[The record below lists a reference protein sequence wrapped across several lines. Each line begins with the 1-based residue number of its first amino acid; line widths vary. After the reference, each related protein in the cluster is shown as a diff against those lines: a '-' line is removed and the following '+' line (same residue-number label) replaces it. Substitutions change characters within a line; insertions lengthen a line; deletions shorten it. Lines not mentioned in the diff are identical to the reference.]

1 MLGESWEE
9 ALDSSIEVTERPE
22 RCGVGPASCRRS
34 GCSTPPNSPRRR
46 SRAGHHRFLRRS
58 SGDRRTR
65 RSRRVPRDCGRDVTD
80 VTDSGIV
87 LSRTV
92 FYARG
97 GGQPGDTGVLRW
109 DGGETDRRHG
119 PGRGVVTHIPVEGEP
134 LPEPG
139 MAVEG
144 IIDWDRRYRTM
155 RTHTA
160 LHALSGVVFRD
171 FGAKVTGGNMEPGTA
186 RMDFELDGISQ
197 EFGKQV
203 EDTLNAELVKGYPTE
218 IVYLARE
225 IALQDPGPDPDQGQP
240 DPRVRRRDPGG
251 RHRRPRPPGR
261 RRDPRPHDPRG
272 RPGPKVVKTES
283 KGKANKRMRIE
294 LA

>member
-1 MLGESWEE
+1 
-9 ALDSSIEVTERPE
+9 
-22 RCGVGPASCRRS
+22 
-34 GCSTPPNSPRRR
+34 
-46 SRAGHHRFLRRS
+46 
-58 SGDRRTR
+58 
-65 RSRRVPRDCGRDVTD
+65 
-80 VTDSGIV
+80 V

-109 DGGETDRRHG
+109 DGGETRIADTVRIK
-119 PGRGVVTHIPVEGEP
+119 GVVTHIPVEGDP

-139 MAVEG
+139 MGTEG

-225 IALQDPGPDPDQGQP
+225 IALQDPDLIRTKVNLIPEYVSEIRVVDIVGLDRQADGGTHVRTTLEVGP
-240 DPRVRRRDPGG
+240 VR
-251 RHRRPRPPGR
+251 
-261 RRDPRPHDPRG
+261 
-272 RPGPKVVKTES
+272 VVKTES

-294 LA
+294 LVDPPTG

>member
-1 MLGESWEE
+1 
-9 ALDSSIEVTERPE
+9 
-22 RCGVGPASCRRS
+22 
-34 GCSTPPNSPRRR
+34 
-46 SRAGHHRFLRRS
+46 
-58 SGDRRTR
+58 
-65 RSRRVPRDCGRDVTD
+65 
-80 VTDSGIV
+80 
-87 LSRTV
+87 V

-109 DGGETDRRHG
+109 DGGETRVADTVRVG
-119 PGRGVVTHIPVEGEP
+119 GVLTHIPGDGEP

-144 IIDWDRRYRTM
+144 VIDWDRRYRTM

-197 EFGKQV
+197 EFGRQV
-203 EDTLNAELVKGYPTE
+203 EDKLNAELVKGYPTE

-225 IALQDPGPDPDQGQP
+225 IALQDPDLIRTKVNLIPEYVTEIRVVDIVGLDRQADGGTHVRTTLEVGQ
-240 DPRVRRRDPGG
+240 V
-251 RHRRPRPPGR
+251 
-261 RRDPRPHDPRG
+261 
-272 RPGPKVVKTES
+272 KVVKTES